1 MQLFKNNQPTLT
13 TLKEIPFKLEQNI
26 QDIFEQ
32 NLNTITGWRFVVTEL
47 PVKANRF
54 DTLAFDEESKAFII
68 IEYKRD
74 RTISVVDQGISYLNL
89 LLEYKA
95 NFVLEYN
102 ERCNGN
108 LRLSDVD
115 WSQSRVVFVAPS
127 FTDFQV
133 QASNFKDLPIEL
145 WEIKQYEQG
154 LVLINPIK
162 KSKAAPSIKPLQQQQ
177 PNSVINKV
185 TQEIIVY
192 TEEDHLNNKSKAI
205 KELYETYKEGILRL
219 TDDVEI
225 MPKKHY
231 ISFEKNKRIIADFVV
246 QTQEIKLYINTQYS
260 SFQDLQNIGVPMN
273 DKTKWGRGYYQIV
286 IKDTDNLEYIMSLVK
301 QAL

>member
-1 MQLFKNNQPTLT
+1 MQLFKKDQQYLLTLN
-13 TLKEIPFKLEQNI
+13 EIPFKLEQEI
-26 QDIFEQ
+26 QDLFEQ
-32 NLNTITGWRFVVTEL
+32 NLNSITGWDFIVSEF
-47 PVKANRF
+47 PIKANRF
-54 DTLAFDEESKAFII
+54 DTLAFDEEAKAFII
-68 IEYKRD
+68 IEYKKD

-102 ERCNGN
+102 GRYNGS
-108 LRLSDVD
+108 LKLSDVD

-154 LVLINPIK
+154 LILINPIK
-162 KSKAAPSIKPLQQQQ
+162 KSKAAPSIKPLQQQVD
-177 PNSVINKV
+177 SAINKV
-185 TQEIIVY
+185 TQEIVVY
-192 TEEDHLNNKSKAI
+192 TEDDHLNNKSKAI
-205 KELYETYKEGILRL
+205 KELYETYKEGVLRL

-225 MPKKHY
+225 MPKKQY
-231 ISFEKNKRIIADFVV
+231 ISFEKSKRIIADIVI
-246 QTQEIKLYINTQYS
+246 QTQEIKLYINTQYTN
-260 SFQDLQNIGVPMN
+260 FQDLQNLGIHMK

-286 IKDTDNLEYIMSLVK
+286 VKDTNNLEYIMSLIK
-301 QAL
+301 QGL

>member
-1 MQLFKNNQPTLT
+1 MQLFKNNQPTLS
-13 TLKEIPFKLEQNI
+13 TLNEIPFKSEQEI
-26 QDIFEQ
+26 QDLFEK
-32 NLNTITGWRFVVTEL
+32 NLKTMTGWSFVATEL

-54 DTLAFDEESKAFII
+54 DTLAFDEETKAFII
-68 IEYKRD
+68 IEYKKD
-74 RTISVVDQGISYLNL
+74 RAISVVDQGFSYLAL
-89 LLEYKA
+89 LLDYKA

-102 ERCNGN
+102 DRCNGN

-133 QASNFKDLPIEL
+133 QASNLKDLPIEL
-145 WEIKQYEQG
+145 LEIKQYEQG
-154 LVLINPIK
+154 LILVNPIK
-162 KSKAAPSIKPLQQQQ
+162 KSKAAPSIKPLQQQTD
-177 PNSVINKV
+177 SVINKV

-192 TEEDHLNNKSKAI
+192 TEEDHLNNKSQTI
-205 KELYETYKEGILRL
+205 KELYDAYKEGILRL

-231 ISFEKNKRIIADFVV
+231 ISFEKNKRIIADTVA
-246 QTQEIKLYINTQYS
+246 QTQAIKLYINTQFG

-286 IKDTDNLEYIMSLVK
+286 IRDTKNLEYIMSLVK

>member
-1 MQLFKNNQPTLT
+1 MQLFKNNQQILSTLN
-13 TLKEIPFKLEQNI
+13 EIPFKLEQEI

-32 NLNTITGWRFVVTEL
+32 NLKMITGWQFVVTEL

-74 RTISVVDQGISYLNL
+74 RTLSVVDQGISYLNL

-154 LVLINPIK
+154 LILVNPIK
-162 KSKAAPSIKPLQQQQ
+162 KSKAAPSIKPLQQQAD
-177 PNSVINKV
+177 SVINKV

-192 TEEDHLNNKSKAI
+192 TEEDHLNNKSQAV

-231 ISFEKNKRIIADFVV
+231 ISFEKNKRIIADIVV
-246 QTQEIKLYINTQYS
+246 QTQELKLYINTQYS
-260 SFQDLQNIGVPMN
+260 SFQDLQNIGIQMN
-273 DKTKWGRGYYQIV
+273 DKTKWGRGYYQI
-286 IKDTDNLEYIMSLVK
+286 IIRNTDNLEYIMSLVK
-301 QAL
+301 QAV